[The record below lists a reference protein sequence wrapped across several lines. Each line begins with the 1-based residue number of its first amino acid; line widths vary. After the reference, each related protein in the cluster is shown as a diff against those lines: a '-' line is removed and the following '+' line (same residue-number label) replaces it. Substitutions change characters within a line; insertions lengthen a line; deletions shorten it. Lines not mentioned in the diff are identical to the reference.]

1 MNKIQTNLKL
11 KPQLL
16 EEENTVYFNKSEN
29 GLSVGIKNPVI
40 SEDNADRG
48 HSSYCNIYPFL
59 SNIDSTVGH
68 LIPFFICGIQN
79 DCDMVISI
87 SLELNKKMTMIEK
100 VLLENLHNKENL
112 YYIVDTSISKNILT
126 ITQRIFN
133 SSGKLM
139 FKSEYSEFGYVYSE
153 MPIANKT
160 IRECLAIKNGE
171 LSKANLLIKEITKL
185 EKLLNEKIIS
195 SKNEDELVNELQLFK
210 NSKLNIREYIRDI
223 ESSYSLFISNYNFLK
238 IEKSNFDMINEK
250 YATEPS
256 VVEEK
261 KTTPKPDA
269 PKPVAPKHNK
279 DSFIKE
285 SISEKLLNK
294 EIRKIG
300 DFNGLSNIDK
310 LTKFKNQLISLS
322 PRNGKAVSEMFKLI
336 VKFHNNKN
344 DKTRDELADFYKLK
358 YSDKDF
364 FKSVIYNMNQSNGVR
379 YLNSF
384 KFIFGDAMLNK
395 TKQIIKLTK

>member
-11 KPQLL
+11 KPKLL

-87 SLELNKKMTMIEK
+87 SLELNKEMTMIEK
-100 VLLENLHNKENL
+100 VLLEKLRNKENL

-195 SKNEDELVNELQLFK
+195 KNEDELVNELKLFK

-250 YATEPS
+250 YATETS
-256 VVEEK
+256 VVKEK
-261 KTTPKPDA
+261 KITPKPVA
-269 PKPVAPKHNK
+269 PKPGAPKHNK

-344 DKTRDELADFYKLK
+344 DKARDELADFYKLK

-364 FKSVIYNMNQSNGVR
+364 FKSVIYNMNQSNGVK
-379 YLNSF
+379 YFNSF
-384 KFIFGDAMLNK
+384 RFIFGDAMLKK
-395 TKQIIKLTK
+395 TKEIIKLTK

>member
-48 HSSYCNIYPFL
+48 YSSYCNIYPFL

-87 SLELNKKMTMIEK
+87 SLELNKKMTMIET
-100 VLLENLHNKENL
+100 VLLEKLRNKENL

-185 EKLLNEKIIS
+185 GKLLNEKIIS

-210 NSKLNIREYIRDI
+210 KSKLNIREYIRDI
-223 ESSYSLFISNYNFLK
+223 ELSYSLFISNYNFLK
-238 IEKSNFDMINEK
+238 IEKSNFDMIDEK
-250 YATEPS
+250 YTSEPS
-256 VVEEK
+256 IVEEK
-261 KTTPKPDA
+261 KTTPGNA
-269 PKPVAPKHNK
+269 K
-279 DSFIKE
+279 DLFIKQ
-285 SISEKLLNK
+285 SISKRLLNK
-294 EIRKIG
+294 EIQKIG

-344 DKTRDELADFYKLK
+344 DQTRDALSDFYKLK

-364 FKSVIYNMNQSNGVR
+364 FNSVIYNSNQSSGVT

-384 KFIFGDAMLNK
+384 RFIFGDAMFQK
-395 TKQIIKLTK
+395 TKQIIRMTK

>member
-48 HSSYCNIYPFL
+48 YSSYCNIYPFL

-87 SLELNKKMTMIEK
+87 SLELNKKMTMIET
-100 VLLENLHNKENL
+100 VLLEKLRNKENL
-112 YYIVDTSISKNILT
+112 YYIVDASISKNILT

-223 ESSYSLFISNYNFLK
+223 ELSYSLFISNYNFLK
-238 IEKSNFDMINEK
+238 IEKSNFDMIDEK
-250 YATEPS
+250 YTSEPS
-256 VVEEK
+256 IVEEK
-261 KTTPKPDA
+261 KTTPGNA
-269 PKPVAPKHNK
+269 K
-279 DSFIKE
+279 DLFIKQ
-285 SISEKLLNK
+285 SISKRLLNK
-294 EIRKIG
+294 EIQKIG

-344 DKTRDELADFYKLK
+344 DQTRDALSDFYKLK

-364 FKSVIYNMNQSNGVR
+364 FNSVIHNSNQSSGVT
-379 YLNSF
+379 YFNSF
-384 KFIFGDAMLNK
+384 RFIFGDAMFQK
-395 TKQIIKLTK
+395 TKQIIRMTK

>member
-48 HSSYCNIYPFL
+48 YSSYCNIYPFL

-87 SLELNKKMTMIEK
+87 SLELNKKMTMIET
-100 VLLENLHNKENL
+100 VLLEKLRNKENL

-185 EKLLNEKIIS
+185 GKLLNEKIIS

-210 NSKLNIREYIRDI
+210 KSKLNIREYIRDI
-223 ESSYSLFISNYNFLK
+223 ELSYSLFISNYNFLK
-238 IEKSNFDMINEK
+238 IEKSNFDMIDEK
-250 YATEPS
+250 YTSEPS
-256 VVEEK
+256 IVEEK
-261 KTTPKPDA
+261 KTTPGNA
-269 PKPVAPKHNK
+269 K
-279 DSFIKE
+279 DLFIKQ
-285 SISEKLLNK
+285 SISKRLLNK
-294 EIRKIG
+294 EIQKIG

-364 FKSVIYNMNQSNGVR
+364 FKSVIYNMNQSNGAI
-379 YLNSF
+379 YFNSF

>member
-11 KPQLL
+11 KPKLL

-48 HSSYCNIYPFL
+48 RSSYCNIYPFL

-87 SLELNKKMTMIEK
+87 SLELNKEMTMIEK
-100 VLLENLHNKENL
+100 VLLEKLRNKENL

-160 IRECLAIKNGE
+160 IRECLAIKNEE

-250 YATEPS
+250 YATETS
-256 VVEEK
+256 VVKEK
-261 KTTPKPDA
+261 KITPKPVA
-269 PKPVAPKHNK
+269 PKPGAPKHNK

-344 DKTRDELADFYKLK
+344 DKARDELADFYKLK

-364 FKSVIYNMNQSNGVR
+364 FKSVIYNMNQSNGVK
-379 YLNSF
+379 YFNSF
-384 KFIFGDAMLNK
+384 RFIFGDAMLKK
-395 TKQIIKLTK
+395 TKEIIKLSK